1 VGKGGVNALQELLG
15 NSRLGL
21 KPVGF
26 IDDDLRNQGKQV
38 NGYPVLGSIDSIEKI
53 LEKNSISEV
62 IVSSDHIPKEK
73 LDRLSLICSS
83 HQILLRR
90 FQTRLEGIPID

>member
-1 VGKGGVNALQELLG
+1 VNALNEFLNNPALA
-15 NSRLGL
+15 L

-38 NGYPVLGSIDSIEKI
+38 NGYPVLGTLDSLENV

-62 IVSSDHIPKEK
+62 ILSIGNIAQEK
-73 LDRLSLICSS
+73 LERLSRICSS
-83 HQILLRR
+83 TR
-90 FQTRLEGIPID
+90 FPSAASKPASKPFPLNINR